1 MYLLWCTSW
10 LGILQ
15 NFSGIPENDRKV
27 LHLDYFRLKRGIN
40 GCKNVPVCTSLKS
53 TPLQTGTKLRSNQLE
68 SLICILLNENSNY
81 SRTWK
86 FLFSQISEPSQPINP
101 VLVLYLHTPPL
112 FPGVATL
119 WRARVWPT
127 TGKILFLTA
136 TQYTPSCR
144 FSKARRLQTG
154 TPS

>member
-53 TPLQTGTKLRSNQLE
+53 RSLQTGTKLRSNQLE
-68 SLICILLNENSNY
+68 SLICILLNEKSNY

-119 WRARVWPT
+119 WRARVWPA

-136 TQYTPSCR
+136 TQYTPRGDSMKVEI
-144 FSKARRLQTG
+144 F
-154 TPS
+154 

>member
-27 LHLDYFRLKRGIN
+27 LHLDYFCLKRGIN
-40 GCKNVPVCTSLKS
+40 GCKNVPVCISLKS
-53 TPLQTGTKLRSNQLE
+53 SPLQSGTKLRSNQLQ

-101 VLVLYLHTPPL
+101 VLVFYLHTPPL

-136 TQYTPSCR
+136 TQYTPRGDSMKVEI
-144 FSKARRLQTG
+144 F
-154 TPS
+154 